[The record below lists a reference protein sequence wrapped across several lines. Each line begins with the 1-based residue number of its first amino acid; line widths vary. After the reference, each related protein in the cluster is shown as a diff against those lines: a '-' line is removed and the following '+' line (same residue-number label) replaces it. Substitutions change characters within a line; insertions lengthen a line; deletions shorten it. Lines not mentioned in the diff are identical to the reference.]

1 MTLPTGAHHS
11 CTPSLFLLRARKRGR
26 SHTLENGPRLIP
38 DRTSDTLEP
47 VRAQGLPGRGENLS
61 VGTHQFRLRAQTEGA
76 KNAFTSRTASAEIRL
91 EEAYDVTTYPNPVQ
105 RRATIEL
112 AVRERQNVTV
122 AVYDV
127 LGRRVT
133 TLHHGSLPA
142 QNARRFRLNAS
153 QAGLSSGTYFVRV
166 TGEAFADTR
175 RLTVVQ

>member
-1 MTLPTGAHHS
+1 M
-11 CTPSLFLLRARKRGR
+11 
-26 SHTLENGPRLIP
+26 
-38 DRTSDTLEP
+38 
-47 VRAQGLPGRGENLS
+47 
-61 VGTHQFRLRAQTEGA
+61 GTHQFRLRAQTEGA